1 MSFDGIVAFTSG
13 VLRELLEWFNSQ
25 RYNFILGAIF
35 ISRCMYVSGLY
46 AHVIN
51 YTTSL
56 RKYCIWKE
64 TFFFLCLQQEHYEAT
79 EGHDKV
85 TLEPPRSFDDL
96 QREVVSAESH
106 HEEEFDDQR
115 CIFCRNSPCILRSEN
130 LPDKLRAS
138 GPPRMTNHCKRKAD
152 YRALYTILKRKGL
165 WRDPIYV
172 QRKEALGCY
181 IDDVREVMPVCVVE
195 DVRKRWPNPDGV
207 PYCGHRRTWR
217 KL

>member
-1 MSFDGIVAFTSG
+1 MADESTTRRVTILLDESLIEELRGWLTINCGEIVK
-13 VLRELLEWFNSQ
+13 VEKPRNK
-25 RYNFILGAIF
+25 NKP
-35 ISRCMYVSGLY
+35 VP
-46 AHVIN
+46 
-51 YTTSL
+51 
-56 RKYCIWKE
+56 
-64 TFFFLCLQQEHYEAT
+64 EHHEAT
-79 EGHDKV
+79 EVHDQV

-106 HEEEFDDQR
+106 HEEELDDRR

-138 GPPRMTNHCKRKAD
+138 GPPRMTKQCKRKAD
-152 YRALYTILKRKGL
+152 YRALYTILKRKWL
-165 WRDPIYV
+165 WCDPIYV

-207 PYCGHRRTWR
+207 PYCGHRRT
-217 KL
+217 

>member
-1 MSFDGIVAFTSG
+1 MIQFATVQLHIRRHIYITLYVCLGFICSCYQLHHLVEKILHMKG
-13 VLRELLEWFNSQ
+13 
-25 RYNFILGAIF
+25 NF
-35 ISRCMYVSGLY
+35 
-46 AHVIN
+46 
-51 YTTSL
+51 
-56 RKYCIWKE
+56 
-64 TFFFLCLQQEHYEAT
+64 FFFLCLQQEHYEAT
-79 EGHDKV
+79 EVHDQV

-207 PYCGHRRTWR
+207 PYCGHRRT
-217 KL
+217 